1 MCVIADEGGISSYS
15 LGLPPFAWGVAE
27 TLSARVDEITLI
39 PTWRNMMGINHYI
52 PVTCFLL
59 ISPCVMISLTES
71 ERENKW
77 KKILKTCMHT
87 LHAQVAV
94 PGNCTRLHE
103 LIVWLTGYFR
113 VRVDASILK
122 TLIHTSEHL

>member
-1 MCVIADEGGISSYS
+1 MCVIADEGGISLYS
-15 LGLPPFAWGVAE
+15 LGLPPFAGGAAE
-27 TLSARVDEITLI
+27 TPSARVDEITLI
-39 PTWRNMMGINHYI
+39 PTQRNMTGISHYI

-59 ISPCVMISLTES
+59 VSPCLMISLIEF

-77 KKILKTCMHT
+77 KKILKTWMHT

-103 LIVWLTGYFR
+103 LIVWLTVYFR
-113 VRVDASILK
+113 VRLDAS
-122 TLIHTSEHL
+122 TL